1 MQCTGE
7 TAVMFG
13 VFGRKKRREFDLQDA
28 FEDFV
33 ACVGSPRGTD
43 PVSGKLLDRE
53 LQNGIR

>member
-1 MQCTGE
+1 
-7 TAVMFG
+7 MFG